1 MIRTPIAIRYL
12 VTGLAVVCLFG
23 QARALDPNRQTSQY
37 VRQQWSTRG
46 GLLEGAVHAIAQTPD
61 GYLWIGTEKGLVRF
75 DGFNFSPMVPRS
87 SVPQNDPILGLVTD
101 GDGVL
106 WVRMQAAGVLR
117 YSHGKFESVASG
129 PGTTLSLVTAMS
141 QENAGGVL
149 LSDLMSG
156 TVRLRAGKFEGLAPA
171 RVLPGAAV
179 TMSMAEMPNGTIW
192 LGTLGAGLFY
202 LVDGKAIRVTAGLSE
217 KKINCVLPDGDKEL
231 WVGTDHGLFRWNG
244 SVFSR
249 VALPPSVGKPQVLT
263 ILRDHDSNIWVG
275 TATGLLRING
285 GGISFSDEQAFRG
298 NGAVDAL
305 FEDREGNLWIGGAGG
320 VERIRDSAFVT
331 YSKSDDLS
339 SQTNGPVYVDSE
351 NRTWFAPAEGGLY
364 LLNNGRFRAVEPAL
378 LAKDVIYSISGRNY
392 EIWIGRQHGGLTR
405 LDYNNGIVT
414 AHTYTRTNG
423 LAQNSVYTVH
433 QGHDGA
439 VWAGTLSGGASKLK
453 GGQIVSYTTQNGL
466 ASNTVASIIETRDGT
481 VWFATP
487 NGLSALSN
495 GHWTTYAARDGLP
508 SNDVNCLFEDS
519 SGVLWIGTSNGVALF
534 SSGRVQVPRDV
545 PGVLRSQI
553 YGIAGDKRGWVW
565 IATSTHVL
573 RVQRDK
579 LAGGTVTMADVRE
592 YGLADGL
599 QSNEVAKRNN
609 SVVADSSG
617 KIWFSMTRGLSVV
630 DPSHIT
636 YNSPPAIPHVEAISA
651 DNNAV
656 DPGNSVRIPSSHK
669 RITFDYTGL
678 SLAVPERVR
687 FRYMLDSFDRTWS
700 DPVATREAVYTNLGP
715 GSYWFRLIASNGDG
729 EWNGPEAVVAVT
741 VAPAFWQTWWF
752 RSACVLIVGSGML
765 LLYRFRLRRLTQQM
779 NVRFEE
785 RLAERTRIAQELHDT
800 LLQGFLSASMQLHVA
815 DDRLP
820 ENSPVKPMVSRV
832 LTLMRDVIEDG
843 RNTLR
848 GLRSRSYELRDLAQA
863 FSRIPEELS
872 LQQQLDYRVI
882 VEGEPRPLH
891 PVIRD
896 DVYRIGREA
905 LVNSFRHAQASSI
918 EVEIEYGVKQL
929 RVLVRDNGGGIDPQV
944 LRSGREGHW
953 GLSGMRER
961 AERIGARLTVWTR
974 PAGGTEIELSV
985 PATLA
990 FESKSSNGASNWFV
1004 KLYGGKIKGRSD
1016 INKRAG

>member
-1 MIRTPIAIRYL
+1 MRTLIPIRCL
-12 VTGLAVVCLFG
+12 MSGLAVACLLG
-23 QARALDPNRQTSQY
+23 QVQALDPNRQTSQY
-37 VRQQWSTRG
+37 VREQWSTRG

-61 GYLWIGTEKGLVRF
+61 GYLWIGTDKGLVRF
-75 DGFNFSPMVPRS
+75 DGFNFSPVVPGS
-87 SVPQNDPILGLVTD
+87 SVHQNDPILGLVTD

-117 YSHGKFESVASG
+117 YSHGKFQSVASG
-129 PGTTLSLVTAMS
+129 PGATLPLVTAMS
-141 QENAGGVL
+141 RENAGGVL
-149 LSDLMSG
+149 LADLRSG
-156 TVRLRAGKFEGLAPA
+156 TIRVQAGKFEELAPA
-171 RVLPGAAV
+171 GVLPGAAV
-179 TMSMAEMPNGTIW
+179 TMSMAEMPNGKIW
-192 LGTLGAGLFY
+192 QGTLGAGLFY
-202 LVDGKAIRVTAGLSE
+202 LVDGKATRVTAGLAE
-217 KKINCVLPDGDKEL
+217 KKINCVLPIGDKEL

-249 VALPPSVGKPQVLT
+249 VALPPPVGKPQVLT
-263 ILRDHDSNIWVG
+263 IVRDRDSNIWVG
-275 TATGLLRING
+275 TAAGLLRINA
-285 GGISFSDEQAFRG
+285 GGISFSDEHAFRE

-305 FEDREGNLWIGGAGG
+305 FEDREGNLWIGGSGG

-339 SQTNGPVYVDSE
+339 AQTNGPVYVDSG
-351 NRTWFAPAEGGLY
+351 NHTWFAPADGGLY
-364 LLNNGRFRAVEPAL
+364 LLNDGRVQAVEPAL
-378 LAKDVIYSISGRNY
+378 LAKDVIYSISGRNH
-392 EIWIGRQHGGLTR
+392 EIWIGRQHSGLTR

-414 AHTYTRTNG
+414 AHTYTRTSG
-423 LAQNSVYTVH
+423 LAQNSVYAVR
-433 QGHDGA
+433 QGRDGT
-439 VWAGTLSGGASKLK
+439 VWAGTLSGGVSKLK
-453 GGQIVSYTTQNGL
+453 DEQIVTYTATNGL
-466 ASNTVASIIETRDGT
+466 ASNTVASIIETRDGA

-508 SNDVNCLFEDS
+508 SDDVNCLFEDS

-534 SSGRVQVPRDV
+534 SSGHVQVPRDV

-553 YGIAGDKRGWVW
+553 YGIAEDQKGWLW

-579 LAGGTVTMADVRE
+579 LASGTVTIADVRE

-599 QSNEVAKRNN
+599 QSTEVAKRNN
-609 SVVADSSG
+609 SIVADSSG

-636 YNSPPAIPHVEAISA
+636 DHSPPAIPHVEAISA

-656 DPGNSVRIPSSHK
+656 HLGDSVRIPSSHK

-687 FRYMLDSFDRTWS
+687 FRYFLDGFDRTWS
-700 DPVATREAVYTNLGP
+700 EPVAEREAVYTNLAP
-715 GSYWFRLIASNGDG
+715 GSYRFRLIASNSDG
-729 EWNGPEAVVAVT
+729 VWNGSEAVVAVT

-752 RSACVLIVGSGML
+752 RSACVLVVGSGTL
-765 LLYRFRLRRLTQQM
+765 LLYRFRLHRLTHQM

-820 ENSPVKPMVSRV
+820 DNSPVKPMVSRV
-832 LTLMRDVIEDG
+832 LALMRDVIEDG

-848 GLRSRSYELRDLAQA
+848 GLRSRSSELRDLAQA

-872 LQQQLDYRVI
+872 LQQQIEYRVI
-882 VEGEPRPLH
+882 VEGQPRPLH

-918 EVEIEYGVKQL
+918 EVEIEYGAKQF
-929 RVLVRDNGGGIDPQV
+929 RVNVRDNGFGIDPQV

-985 PATLA
+985 PAALA
-990 FESKSSNGASNWFV
+990 FESKSANGASRWFV
-1004 KLYGGKIKGRSD
+1004 KLYAGKTKGRSD
-1016 INKRAG
+1016 VNKRAG

>member
-1 MIRTPIAIRYL
+1 MRTLVPIRCL

-23 QARALDPNRQTSQY
+23 EARALDPNRQTSQY
-37 VRQQWSTRG
+37 VHEQWTTRS
-46 GLLEGAVHAIAQTPD
+46 GLPEGAVHAIAQTPD
-61 GYLWIGTEKGLVRF
+61 GYLWIGTDNGLVRF
-75 DGFNFSPMVPRS
+75 DGFNFSPVPS
-87 SVPQNDPILGLVTD
+87 ASPVLQNDPILGLVTD

-129 PGTTLSLVTAMS
+129 AGATLSLVTAMS
-141 QENAGGVL
+141 RENAGGVL

-156 TVRLRAGKFEGLAPA
+156 TVRMQAGKFEELAPA

-179 TMSMAEMPNGTIW
+179 TASMAEMPNGRIW
-192 LGTLGAGLFY
+192 QGTLGAGLFY
-202 LVDGKAIRVTAGLSE
+202 LVDGKATRVAAGLAE
-217 KKINCVLPDGDKEL
+217 KKINCVLPVGDKEL

-263 ILRDHDSNIWVG
+263 ILRDRDSNIWVG
-275 TATGLLRING
+275 TAAGLFRINA
-285 GGISFSDEQAFRG
+285 GGISLSNEQGFRG
-298 NGAVDAL
+298 NGAIDAV
-305 FEDREGNLWIGGAGG
+305 FEDREGNLWVGGAGG

-331 YSKSDDLS
+331 YSKAGGLPSETS
-339 SQTNGPVYVDSE
+339 GPVYVDPE
-351 NRTWFAPAEGGLY
+351 NRTWFAPADGGLY
-364 LLNNGRFRAVEPAL
+364 WLKDGRVHTVKSAAL
-378 LAKDVIYSISGRNY
+378 EKDVIYSITGSNH
-392 EIWIGRQHGGLTR
+392 EIWIGRQHGGLTH
-405 LDYNNGIVT
+405 LEDSGGIV
-414 AHTYTRTNG
+414 AHTYTQADG
-423 LAQNSVYTVH
+423 IAQNSVYAVH
-433 QGHDGA
+433 QGRDGA
-439 VWAGTLSGGASKLK
+439 VWAGTLSGGVSKYK
-453 GGQIVSYTTQNGL
+453 GGRFVIYTTANGL
-466 ASNTVASIIETRDGT
+466 ASNTVASIIETGDGT

-487 NGLSALSN
+487 NGLSALSDE
-495 GHWTTYAARDGLP
+495 HWTTYAARNGLP
-508 SNDVNCLFEDS
+508 SDEVNCLFEDS

-553 YGIAGDKRGWVW
+553 YGIAEDKRGWVW

-579 LAGGTVTMADVRE
+579 LAGGTATMADIRE

-599 QSNEVAKRNN
+599 QSTEVAKRNN
-609 SVVADSSG
+609 AVAADSSG
-617 KIWFSMTRGLSVV
+617 RIWFSTTRGLSVV
-630 DPSHIT
+630 DPSHIVD
-636 YNSPPAIPHVEAISA
+636 NSPPAIPHVETISA

-656 DPGNSVRIPSSHK
+656 SLGNSVRIPSSHK
-669 RITFDYTGL
+669 RITFDFTGL

-687 FRYMLDSFDRTWS
+687 FKYMLDSFDRTWS
-700 DPVATREAVYTNLGP
+700 EPVATREAVYTNLGP
-715 GSYWFRLIASNGDG
+715 GSYRFRLVASNSDG
-729 EWNGPEAVVAVT
+729 IWNGPEAVVAVT

-752 RSACVLIVGSGML
+752 RSACVLVVGSGML
-765 LLYRFRLRRLTQQM
+765 LLYRFRLRRLTSQM

-832 LTLMRDVIEDG
+832 LTLMKDVIEDG

-872 LQQQLDYRVI
+872 LQQQIDYRVI
-882 VEGEPRPLH
+882 VEGQPRPLH

-918 EVEIEYGVKQL
+918 EVEIEYGAKRL
-929 RVLVRDNGGGIDPQV
+929 RVNVRDNGFGIDPQV

-974 PAGGTEIELSV
+974 PAGGTEIELSI
-985 PATLA
+985 PAALA
-990 FESKSSNGASNWFV
+990 FESKSPNGTSKWFV
-1004 KLYGGKIKGRSD
+1004 KLYAGKTKGRSD
-1016 INKRAG
+1016 VNKRAG

>member
-1 MIRTPIAIRYL
+1 MRSVAAYRL
-12 VTGLAVVCLFG
+12 VTLAVMACLLS
-23 QARALDPNRQTSQY
+23 AVHALDPHRKISQY
-37 VRQQWSTRG
+37 VREKWSAAN
-46 GLLEGAVHAIAQTPD
+46 GLPGGAVHAIAQTPD
-61 GYLWIGTEKGLVRF
+61 GYLWIGTDKGLVRF
-75 DGFNFSPMVPRS
+75 DGFNFSPVASASP
-87 SVPQNDPILGLVTD
+87 VLVNDPILGLVTD

-129 PGTTLSLVTAMS
+129 PGITLSLVTAMS

-249 VALPPSVGKPQVLT
+249 VALPPSAGKPQVLT

-285 GGISFSDEQAFRG
+285 GGVSFSDEQAFRG

-351 NRTWFAPAEGGLY
+351 NRTWLAPAKGGLY
-364 LLNNGRFRAVEPAL
+364 LLNGGRFRAVEPAL
-378 LAKDVIYSISGRNY
+378 FAKDVIYSISGRNH

-405 LDYNNGIVT
+405 LDYKNGLFT
-414 AHTYTRTNG
+414 GHSYTRGNG
-423 LAQNSVYTVH
+423 LAQNSVYAVH
-433 QGHDGA
+433 QGRDGA
-439 VWAGTLSGGASKLK
+439 VWAGTLSGGVSKFK
-453 GGQIVSYTTQNGL
+453 GGQIVTYTTTNGL
-466 ASNTVASIIETRDGT
+466 ASNTVASILETRDGG

-495 GHWTTYAARDGLP
+495 GHWTTYAARNGLP
-508 SNDVNCLFEDS
+508 SDNVNCLFEDP
-519 SGVLWIGTSNGVALF
+519 SGLLWIGTSNGLAVL
-534 SSGRVQVPRDV
+534 SSGHVEVPREV
-545 PGVLRSQI
+545 PEVLRGEI
-553 YGIAGDKRGWVW
+553 YGIVEDIKGWLW
-565 IATSTHVL
+565 IAASTHVL
-573 RVQRDK
+573 RLQRDK
-579 LAGGTVTMADVRE
+579 LASGTVKIADVRE
-592 YGLADGL
+592 YGVADGL
-599 QSNEVAKRNN
+599 QSTEAVKRNN
-609 SVVADSSG
+609 SVAADSSG

-636 YNSPPAIPHVEAISA
+636 DNSPPAIPHVEAISA
-651 DNNAV
+651 DNNAINL
-656 DPGNSVRIPSSHK
+656 GNSVRIPSSHK
-669 RITFDYTGL
+669 RIIFDYTGL

-687 FRYMLDSFDRTWS
+687 LKYFLDGFDRTWS
-700 DPVATREAVYTNLGP
+700 EPVAAREAVYTNLGP
-715 GSYWFRLIASNGDG
+715 GSYQFRLIASNGDG
-729 EWNGPEAVVAVT
+729 VWNGPEAAIAVT
-741 VAPAFWQTWWF
+741 VAPAIWQTWWF
-752 RSACVLIVGSGML
+752 RSACVLVVGSVML

-820 ENSPVKPMVSRV
+820 ENSPVKPIVSRV
-832 LTLMRDVIEDG
+832 LTLMKDVIEDG

-848 GLRSRSYELRDLAQA
+848 GLRSRTYELHDLAQA

-918 EVEIEYGVKQL
+918 EVEIEYGAKQL

-944 LRSGREGHW
+944 LHSGREGHW

-974 PAGGTEIELSV
+974 PVGGTEIELSV

-990 FESKSSNGASNWFV
+990 FEPKSSNGASNWFM
-1004 KLYGGKIKGRSD
+1004 KLYGGKIKGRSNV
-1016 INKRAG
+1016 NKRAG

>member
-1 MIRTPIAIRYL
+1 MRTLIAIRCL
-12 VTGLAVVCLFG
+12 MTGLAVACLFD

-37 VRQQWSTRG
+37 VREQWNTKS

-61 GYLWIGTEKGLVRF
+61 GYLWIGTDKGLVRF
-75 DGFNFSPMVPRS
+75 DGFNFSPVVPES
-87 SVPQNDPILGLVTD
+87 SVHQNDPILGLITD
-101 GDGVL
+101 SDGVL

-117 YSHGKFESVASG
+117 YSHGKFESVASV
-129 PGTTLSLVTAMS
+129 PGATLPLVTAMS
-141 QENAGGVL
+141 LENAGGVL
-149 LSDLMSG
+149 LADLRSG
-156 TVRLRAGKFEGLAPA
+156 TIRLQAGKFEELAPA

-179 TMSMAEMPNGTIW
+179 TMSMAEMPNGKIW
-192 LGTLGAGLFY
+192 QGTLGAGLFY
-202 LVDGKAIRVTAGLSE
+202 LVDGKATRVSAGLAE
-217 KKINCVLPDGDKEL
+217 KKINCVLPVGDKEL

-249 VALPPSVGKPQVLT
+249 VALPPPVGKPQVLT
-263 ILRDHDSNIWVG
+263 IVRDRDSNIWVG
-275 TATGLLRING
+275 TAAGLLRINA
-285 GGISFSDEQAFRG
+285 GGISFSDEHAFRE
-298 NGAVDAL
+298 NGAVDTL
-305 FEDREGNLWIGGAGG
+305 FEDREGNLWIWGSGG

-331 YSKSDDLS
+331 YFQGDDLS
-339 SQTNGPVYVDSE
+339 AQTNGPVYVDSG
-351 NRTWFAPAEGGLY
+351 NHTWFAPADGGLY
-364 LLNNGRFRAVEPAL
+364 LLNDGRVQAVEPAL
-378 LAKDVIYSISGRNY
+378 LAKDVIYSISGRNH
-392 EIWIGRQHGGLTR
+392 EIWIGRQHSGLTR
-405 LDYNNGIVT
+405 LDYNNGIV
-414 AHTYTRTNG
+414 AANTYTRTNG

-433 QGHDGA
+433 QGHDDA

-466 ASNTVASIIETRDGT
+466 ASNTVASIIETRDGA

-495 GHWTTYAARDGLP
+495 GHWTTYAARNGLP
-508 SNDVNCLFEDS
+508 SDDVNCLFEDS
-519 SGVLWIGTSNGVALF
+519 SGMLWIGTANGVALF
-534 SSGRVQVPRDV
+534 SSGRVQVTREV
-545 PGVLRSQI
+545 PEVLRGEI
-553 YGIAGDKRGWVW
+553 YGIVEDNKGWLW
-565 IATSTHVL
+565 IATSAHVL

-579 LAGGTVTMADVRE
+579 LANGTVAMADVRE

-599 QSNEVAKRNN
+599 QSTEAAKRNN

-636 YNSPPAIPHVEAISA
+636 DNSPPAIPHVEAISA
-651 DNNAV
+651 DNNAINL
-656 DPGNSVRIPSSHK
+656 GNSVRIPSSHK
-669 RITFDYTGL
+669 RITFNYTGL

-687 FRYMLDSFDRTWS
+687 FRYFLDGFDRTWS
-700 DPVATREAVYTNLGP
+700 EPVVAREAVYTNLGP
-715 GSYWFRLIASNGDG
+715 GSYQFRLIASNGDG
-729 EWNGPEAVVAVT
+729 IWNGPEAAVAVV
-741 VAPAFWQTWWF
+741 VAPAIWQTWWF
-752 RSACVLIVGSGML
+752 RSACVLVVGSVML
-765 LLYRFRLRRLTQQM
+765 LLYRFRLNRLTRQM

-800 LLQGFLSASMQLHVA
+800 LLQGFLSGSMQLHVA

-820 ENSPVKPMVSRV
+820 ENSPVKPAVSRV
-832 LTLMRDVIEDG
+832 LTLMKDVIEDG

-863 FSRIPEELS
+863 FSRVPEELS
-872 LQQQLDYRVI
+872 LQQQIDYRVI
-882 VEGEPRPLH
+882 VEGQVRPLH

-918 EVEIEYGVKQL
+918 EVEIEYGAKQL
-929 RVLVRDNGGGIDPQV
+929 RVNVRDNGFGIDPQV

-961 AERIGARLTVWTR
+961 AERIGGRLTVWTR

-990 FESKSSNGASNWFV
+990 VESKSSNGASNWFV

>member
-1 MIRTPIAIRYL
+1 MMRTLIAIRCL
-12 VTGLAVVCLFG
+12 ITGLAVACLFG

-37 VRQQWSTRG
+37 VREQWSTRS

-61 GYLWIGTEKGLVRF
+61 GYLWIGTDKGLVRF
-75 DGFNFSPMVPRS
+75 DGFNFRPVAPES
-87 SVPQNDPILGLVTD
+87 SVLQNDPILGLVTD

-117 YSHGKFESVASG
+117 YSHDKFESVASG
-129 PGTTLSLVTAMS
+129 PGTTFSLVTAMS
-141 QENAGGVL
+141 REDTGGVL

-179 TMSMAEMPNGTIW
+179 TMSMTEMSNGKIW
-192 LGTLGAGLFY
+192 MGTLGAGLFY
-202 LVDGKAIRVTAGLSE
+202 LVDGKATRVTAGLSE
-217 KKINCVLPDGDKEL
+217 KKINCLLPVGDKEL

-244 SVFSR
+244 GAFSR
-249 VALPPSVGKPQVLT
+249 VRLPPSVGKPQVLT
-263 ILRDHDSNIWVG
+263 ILRDRDSNIWVG
-275 TATGLLRING
+275 TATGLLRINA
-285 GGISFSDEQAFRG
+285 GGISFSDEQGFRG

-305 FEDREGNLWIGGAGG
+305 FEDREGNLWIGGSGG

-339 SQTNGPVYVDSE
+339 AQTNGPVYVDSG

-364 LLNNGRFRAVEPAL
+364 LLTEGRVQAVEPAV
-378 LAKDVIYSISGRNY
+378 LAKDVIYSISGRNH
-392 EIWIGRQHGGLTR
+392 EIWVGRQHGGLTR
-405 LDYNNGIVT
+405 LDYNNGIIT
-414 AHTYTRTNG
+414 GHTYTRTNG
-423 LAQNSVYTVH
+423 LAQNSVYAVR
-433 QGHDGA
+433 QGRDGA
-439 VWAGTLSGGASKLK
+439 VWAGTLSGGVSKLK
-453 GGQIVSYTTQNGL
+453 GGQIVTYSTTNGL
-466 ASNTVASIIETRDGT
+466 ASNAVASIIETRDGAM
-481 VWFATP
+481 WFATP
-487 NGLSALSN
+487 NGLSELTN
-495 GHWTTYAARDGLP
+495 GHWTTHAAQDGLP
-508 SNDVNCLFEDS
+508 SDDVNCLFEDS
-519 SGVLWIGTSNGVALF
+519 SGVLWIGTSNGVAFF
-534 SSGRVQVPRDV
+534 SYGHVQVPRDV

-553 YGIAGDKRGWVW
+553 YGIAEDKKGWLW
-565 IATSTHVL
+565 IATSSHVL
-573 RVQRDK
+573 RVLRDK
-579 LAGGTVTMADVRE
+579 LASGTVTMADIRE
-592 YGLADGL
+592 YGVADGL
-599 QSNEVAKRNN
+599 QSTEVAKRNN

-636 YNSPPAIPHVEAISA
+636 DNSPPAIPHVEAVSA
-651 DNNAV
+651 DNNALNL
-656 DPGNSVRIPSSHK
+656 GHSVQIPSSHK

-687 FRYMLDSFDRTWS
+687 FRYFLDGFDRTWS
-700 DPVATREAVYTNLGP
+700 GLVAAREAVYTNLGP
-715 GSYWFRLIASNGDG
+715 GSYRFRLIASNSDG
-729 EWNGPEAVVAVT
+729 VWNGPEAAVAVT
-741 VAPAFWQTWWF
+741 VEPAIWQTWWF
-752 RSACVLIVGSGML
+752 RSVCVLVVGSGML
-765 LLYRFRLRRLTQQM
+765 LLYRFRLRRLTRQM

-820 ENSPVKPMVSRV
+820 ENSPAKPMVSRV
-832 LTLMRDVIEDG
+832 LTLMKDVIEDG

-872 LQQQLDYRVI
+872 LQQQIDYRVI
-882 VEGEPRPLH
+882 VEGQPRPLH

-918 EVEIEYGVKQL
+918 EVEIEYGAKQL
-929 RVLVRDNGGGIDPQV
+929 RVNVRDNGFGIDPQV

-985 PATLA
+985 PAALA
-990 FESKSSNGASNWFV
+990 FESKSPNGASKWLV
-1004 KLYGGKIKGRSD
+1004 KLYAGKTKGRSD
-1016 INKRAG
+1016 VNKRAG

>member
-1 MIRTPIAIRYL
+1 MRTLIPIRCL
-12 VTGLAVVCLFG
+12 MTGLAVVCFFG
-23 QARALDPNRQTSQY
+23 EARALDPNRQTSQY
-37 VRQQWSTRG
+37 VRERWTTRSGLPEG
-46 GLLEGAVHAIAQTPD
+46 GVHAIAQTPD
-61 GYLWIGTEKGLVRF
+61 GYLWIGTDNGLVRF
-75 DGFNFSPMVPRS
+75 DGFNFSPVGSASP
-87 SVPQNDPILGLVTD
+87 VLQNDPILGLITD
-101 GDGVL
+101 SDGVL

-129 PGTTLSLVTAMS
+129 PGGILSMVTAMS
-141 QENAGGVL
+141 RENNGGVL
-149 LSDLMSG
+149 LFDLRNG
-156 TVRLRAGKFEGLAPA
+156 TIRIQPGKFDELAPA

-179 TMSMAEMPNGTIW
+179 TSSIAEMPNGKIW
-192 LGTLGAGLFY
+192 QGTLGAGLFY
-202 LVDGKAIRVTAGLSE
+202 LVDGRATRVTAGLRE
-217 KKINCVLPDGDKEL
+217 KKINCVLPVGDKEL
-231 WVGTDHGLFRWNG
+231 WVGTDHGLFRWDG

-249 VALPPSVGKPQVLT
+249 VALPRSVGQPQVLT
-263 ILRDHDSNIWVG
+263 ILRDRDSNMWVG
-275 TATGLLRING
+275 TAAGLLRINA
-285 GGISFSDEQAFRG
+285 GGISLSDEQAFR

-305 FEDREGNLWIGGAGG
+305 FEDREGNLWIGGPGG
-320 VERIRDSAFVT
+320 VERIRDSAFLT
-331 YSKSDDLS
+331 YSTAAGLPSE
-339 SQTNGPVYVDSE
+339 TNGPVYIDSE
-351 NRTWFAPAEGGLY
+351 NRTWFAPAQGGFY
-364 LLNNGRFRAVEPAL
+364 LLDGGKVRPVEPAL
-378 LAKDVIYSISGRNY
+378 LAKDVIYSISGRNH
-392 EIWIGRQHGGLTR
+392 EIWIGRQRGGLTR
-405 LDYNNGIVT
+405 LDYNNGIIT
-414 AHTYTRTNG
+414 SHTYTRTNG
-423 LAQNSVYTVH
+423 LAQNSVYAVH
-433 QGHDGA
+433 QARDGA
-439 VWAGTLSGGASKLK
+439 VWAGTLSGGVSKFK
-453 GGQIVSYTTQNGL
+453 DGQIVTYTTKNGL
-466 ASNTVASIIETRDGT
+466 ASNTVASIIETRDGA

-487 NGLSALSN
+487 NGLSVLSN

-508 SNDVNCLFEDS
+508 SDDVNCLFEDS
-519 SGVLWIGTSNGVALF
+519 LGVLWIGTSNGVALF
-534 SSGRVQVPRDV
+534 SSGRVQAPRDV
-545 PGVLRSQI
+545 PGMLRSQI
-553 YGIAGDKRGWVW
+553 HGTAADKKGWLW

-579 LAGGTVTMADVRE
+579 LVRGTLTMADVRE

-599 QSNEVAKRNN
+599 PSTEVAKRNN
-609 SVVADSSG
+609 SVVADPLG
-617 KIWFSMTRGLSVV
+617 KIWFSMARGLSVV

-636 YNSPPAIPHVEAISA
+636 DNSPPAIPHVEAISA

-656 DPGNSVRIPSSHK
+656 SLGNSVRIPSTHK

-687 FRYMLDSFDRTWS
+687 FRYMLEGFDRTWS
-700 DPVATREAVYTNLGP
+700 EPVVSREAVYTNLAPAG
-715 GSYWFRLIASNGDG
+715 YRFRLIASNSDG

-741 VAPAFWQTWWF
+741 VAPAIWQTWWF
-752 RSACVLIVGSGML
+752 RSVCLLIVGSGIL
-765 LLYRFRLRRLTQQM
+765 LLYQFRLRSLTYQM

-832 LTLMRDVIEDG
+832 LTLMKDVIEDG

-872 LQQQLDYRVI
+872 LQQPIDYRVI
-882 VEGEPRPLH
+882 VEGPPRPLH

-918 EVEIEYGVKQL
+918 EVEIEYGASQL
-929 RVLVRDNGGGIDPQV
+929 RVNVRDNGVGIDPQV
-944 LRSGREGHW
+944 LRTGREGHW

-961 AERIGARLTVWTR
+961 AERIGAQLTVWSR

-985 PATLA
+985 PAALA
-990 FESKSSNGASNWFV
+990 FESKSPNGASKWLV
-1004 KLYGGKIKGRSD
+1004 KLYAGKTKGRSD